1 MSSEITPPQ
10 SKSKKST
17 ASKKMPKKVKIK
29 VELTILQG
37 KGLVA
42 KDRNMLGRNTSSDPY
57 VEVWA
62 DNEMVGKS
70 STVCKTLNPVWEK
83 ENTFTLRLEGDAPKV
98 ALKIFDEDFMSDPD
112 AMGTVIITIPTKSGD
127 TTDWYEVPKKS
138 AKNATGQIQVRLQ
151 TTRLKPKKDAPKKK
165 NAGASK
171 GKKKQDSPKTETENT
186 LDIVDT
192 SAFKK
197 KKVVMP
203 LPPLVVHSTE
213 LITPDCDVTKHR
225 IAELEEE
232 VDDLEAA
239 LFNKTPYAKPV
250 DTRNSIFSTVEFL
263 QQEVKVLTTEK
274 REMLNTIQE
283 TTNAILG
290 RKMSVKLTIIQG
302 EGLVAKDTNMLG
314 RKTSSDPY
322 VEVWV
327 KFKEVGKTATQ
338 NKTLDPMWNE
348 RFDMELKRDNPKVV
362 LKIWD
367 EDFMAEPDSMG
378 IITLEIPTEI
388 GADTTQ
394 WYDVPE
400 GSAKNASGRL
410 QVRLEIALFDCPKTR
425 IEQLEK
431 NVEGMHVE
439 LSNATVAAP
448 KEGQNGLAPTMEFLQ
463 QNYKSLLKEK
473 MTLQQSGY

>member
-1 MSSEITPPQ
+1 
-10 SKSKKST
+10 
-17 ASKKMPKKVKIK
+17 
-29 VELTILQG
+29 
-37 KGLVA
+37 
-42 KDRNMLGRNTSSDPY
+42 

-70 STVCKTLNPVWEK
+70 STVKKTLDPIWEK

-98 ALKIFDEDFMSDPD
+98 ALKIWDEDCLSDPD
-112 AMGTVIITIPTKSGD
+112 AMGTVIITIPTKAGD
-127 TTDWYEVPKKS
+127 TTDWYVVPKKS
-138 AKNATGQIQVRLQ
+138 AKNASGQIQVRLQ
-151 TTRLKPKKDAPKKK
+151 TTRLKQKKDTPKKK
-165 NAGASK
+165 NSGASK
-171 GKKKQDSPKTETENT
+171 GKNKQEGAPDSPKTETEYM
-186 LDIVDT
+186 VDT

-197 KKVVMP
+197 KKAVMP

-225 IAELEEE
+225 IAELEDM
-232 VDDLEAA
+232 VDDLQAA
-239 LFNKTPYAKPV
+239 LFNKTPYATPQ
-250 DTRNSIFSTVEFL
+250 DTRNSMFSTVEFL
-263 QQEVKVLTTEK
+263 QQEVKALTTER
-274 REMLNTIQE
+274 REMLNSIQE

-302 EGLVAKDTNMLG
+302 EGLVAKDKNILG
-314 RKTSSDPY
+314 QKTSSDPY

-327 KFKEVGKTATQ
+327 KFKEIGKTATQ
-338 NKTLDPMWNE
+338 NKTLDPIWNE

-367 EDFMAEPDSMG
+367 EDFMAEPDPMG

-410 QVRLEIALFDCPKTR
+410 QVRLELDLFDDPKTH

-431 NVEGMHVE
+431 NVEGLHAE
-439 LSNATVAAP
+439 LSKAIVTAP
-448 KEGQNGLAPTMEFLQ
+448 GEGQNSLAPTVEFLQ
-463 QNYKSLLKEK
+463 QNHKVLLKEK
-473 MTLQQSGY
+473 MNLAQAGC